1 MPEKIYV
8 LCEGIGCLLKERC
21 QRYVTGKNIRKDSEG
36 YMWQTNC
43 NEEERPDYLPT
54 TNQKR

>member
-21 QRYVTGKNIRKDSEG
+21 QRYVNGKNIRKDSEG

-43 NEEERPDYLPT
+43 NEEERPNYLPT
-54 TNQKR
+54 SK

>member
-21 QRYVTGKNIRKDSEG
+21 QRYVSGPSK
-36 YMWQTNC
+36 C
-43 NEEERPDYLPT
+43 
-54 TNQKR
+54 